1 MHFTLRM
8 ARRRKIARPCVA
20 RVTIVRYHDSKR
32 VTRWER
38 TSPNGVRSVNHD
50 PKSVST
56 LIEPRSHRLSLHAN
70 LTTTLLHSFQ
80 NTLSS
85 RSTISKKKRN
95 RSPRRIVDRQTRDL
109 ILRFYVLSPFAFIL
123 SFGLSTIIVP
133 FERHLRL
140 SLLHTATFPIIAIS
154 IKYSYRINDLFDKKY
169 TRNYQVPFDRSFI
182 KKDIG
187 DRFGDYLSELFIV
200 IGLDSLGRCVVESR
214 ESKWKNERMR
224 EFAFARK
231 RALFTEEKL
240 ERLERYSYNRCTR
253 LNPVPLHSTRS

>member
-1 MHFTLRM
+1 MRTNESER
-8 ARRRKIARPCVA
+8 
-20 RVTIVRYHDSKR
+20 SK
-32 VTRWER
+32 V
-38 TSPNGVRSVNHD
+38 G
-50 PKSVST
+50 
-56 LIEPRSHRLSLHAN
+56 EPRSKKCVDVNRTTIPSIIAPRQFNNHAPP
-70 LTTTLLHSFQ
+70 LF
-80 NTLSS
+80 
-85 RSTISKKKRN
+85 SKHPFVAFNHLEEKEK
-95 RSPRRIVDRQTRDL
+95 PRRIVDRQTRDL

>member
-1 MHFTLRM
+1 MRTNESER
-8 ARRRKIARPCVA
+8 
-20 RVTIVRYHDSKR
+20 SK
-32 VTRWER
+32 V
-38 TSPNGVRSVNHD
+38 G
-50 PKSVST
+50 
-56 LIEPRSHRLSLHAN
+56 EPRSKKCVDVNRTTIPSIIAPRQFNNHAPP
-70 LTTTLLHSFQ
+70 LFSKHPFVA
-80 NTLSS
+80 

-140 SLLHTATFPIIAIS
+140 SLLHTFPIIAIS

-169 TRNYQVPFDRSFI
+169 TRNYQVPFDWSFI

-231 RALFTEEKL
+231 RALFTGEKL

>member
-200 IGLDSLGRCVVESR
+200 IGLDSLGRLCSGVERVEVKERTNAWICVRQE
-214 ESKWKNERMR
+214 
-224 EFAFARK
+224 
-231 RALFTEEKL
+231 
-240 ERLERYSYNRCTR
+240 
-253 LNPVPLHSTRS
+253 TRSFHRRKAWTAREIQL